1 MLVVYCKIH
10 CKILIYSRN
19 CIWQATCSHVLVPGP
34 TYCITVPLCPLFPF
48 VRYSCSY
55 LHAGP
60 LFDTLTAATFESKG
74 WSPVSKGKILRQS
87 FFYFVDAVSLLFRI
101 FSLCSFCDILSPFW
115 LFPVIAGVVI
125 GDKLSPE
132 WLLVI
137 NYRQC
142 HCYWL

>member
-19 CIWQATCSHVLVPGP
+19 CLWQATCSHMFWSLDPP
-34 TYCITVPLCPLFPF
+34 TVSLFPF

-74 WSPVSKGKILRQS
+74 WSPVSKGKILRQKA
-87 FFYFVDAVSLLFRI
+87 FFYFVDSVSLLFRI
-101 FSLCSFCDILSPFW
+101 FLLYVDFVIFYCRFGCFQLLPVSLLAIS
-115 LFPVIAGVVI
+115 
-125 GDKLSPE
+125 
-132 WLLVI
+132 
-137 NYRQC
+137 YRMSR
-142 HCYWL
+142 Y